1 MSIVPRARR
10 RRALLVLAAVVAAA
24 GFAAAQAQAA
34 SYHLLVNASSGRAL
48 EASADGK
55 VRLAA
60 PNKTN
65 PLQQWKQVSRVSF
78 GSWYET
84 ALQNRLTGCLRS
96 DAPLNPVPI
105 ASDLTVGVCNGAA
118 TDSRKRWSHLSGSNT
133 ATPGIS
139 GAQLVN
145 SQTAEYAAHF
155 DLCFDPAVCPAKPVA
170 ALLSASLVAS
180 VPDELGGA
188 AKWRYQFATTA
199 P

>member
-1 MSIVPRARR
+1 MPHVHRPRR
-10 RRALLVLAAVVAAA
+10 RRTLVAVAIALAVG

-34 SYHLLVNASSGRAL
+34 SYYTIVNTQSGRAL

-60 PNKTN
+60 PDKTN
-65 PLQQWKQVSRVSF
+65 PLQQWKQIHRESF
-78 GSWYET
+78 GSWYEV

-105 ASDLTVGVCNGAA
+105 ASDLKTGICAGAS
-118 TDSRKRWSHLSGSNT
+118 TDSRKRWSHLFGSNT
-133 ATPGIS
+133 ATPAIP

-145 SQTAEYAAHF
+145 SQTAEYVAHF

-188 AKWRYQFATTA
+188 AKWQYKFATTA